1 MDCGK
6 YVVFE
11 NGLQGEFLIAFTAQI
26 EHRDM
31 ARRFPH
37 SKPVAAGFIRIN
49 DKGELS
55 CHGMSES
62 LKIGSRPAED
72 TALANFMLRGA

>member
-1 MDCGK
+1 MDTGK
-6 YVVFE
+6 YIVFDSPM
-11 NGLQGEFLIAFTAQI
+11 LGEFLIAFTAQI
-26 EHRDM
+26 NHADM

-37 SKPVAAGFIRIN
+37 AKPVSAGFICIN

-72 TALANFMLRGA
+72 TALANFMLRGV